1 MIVNIISSVKGGGAE
16 VIVNELHKIYL
27 NKKLDSRV
35 IYFSGA
41 PEELKK
47 NQYFLGM
54 NPRNPFI
61 IFKLRSILRKLAS
74 QSKNELIIHAHLTWP
89 FFYTVLAVSGLKKIK
104 LFYTEHATENRRRK
118 IIFFWIIERF
128 FYKRF
133 LSIVCI
139 SQGAYENLFK
149 WVGYKISQRLLVIP
163 NGSRIYSVTN
173 RPAIKNR
180 LPRLISI
187 GSLIRIKNFST
198 TILAVSNL
206 KNVIENYIIIG
217 EGPEEIKL
225 KNLIK
230 SKQLEEKVKL
240 IGWSDTIEKH
250 LHSADILL
258 IPSLEEGFGLVA
270 VEGMSTGLAIV
281 ASNVVGL
288 KEVFGNPNPSV
299 ILVDEIESVE
309 RWTEA
314 INKTIQNIICLGQ
327 EAIAKSS
334 EKQAKN
340 FTFEKM
346 AENYLSIY
354 LKNN

>member
-1 MIVNIISSVKGGGAE
+1 MIVNIISSVKNGGAE

-27 NKKLDSRV
+27 NKKIDSSV

-41 PEELKK
+41 HEELKK

-61 IFKLRSILRKLAS
+61 VFKLRSILRKLAS
-74 QSKNELIIHAHLTWP
+74 QSKDELIIHAHLTWP
-89 FFYTVLAVSGLKKIK
+89 FFYTVLAVIGLKKIK

-118 IIFFWIIERF
+118 IFFFWIIERF

-133 LSIVCI
+133 LNIICI
-139 SQGAYENLFK
+139 SKGVYETLAK
-149 WVGYKISQRLLVIP
+149 WVGYKIAQRLIVIP
-163 NGSRIYSVTN
+163 NGSRIYSVAN
-173 RPAIKNR
+173 RAVLKNR

-187 GSLIRIKNFST
+187 GSLIKRKNFST

-206 KNVIENYIIIG
+206 RNDIENYIIIG

-225 KNLIK
+225 NNLIK
-230 SKQLEEKVKL
+230 RQQLEEKVKL
-240 IGWSDTIEKH
+240 VGWSDNIEKH
-250 LHSADILL
+250 LHSADIQL

-281 ASNVVGL
+281 SSNVIGL
-288 KEVFGNPNPSV
+288 KEVFDNPNCSV
-299 ILVDEIESVE
+299 LLVDEIESVE
-309 RWTEA
+309 QWTEA
-314 INKTIQNIICLGQ
+314 ITRTIKNIISLGQ
-327 EAIAKSS
+327 EAISKSS
-334 EKQAKN
+334 KEQAKK

-354 LKNN
+354 FKNN